1 MTTDKGGQW
10 WTRSWNVVRGCSP
23 VGAGCDHCWAARM
36 AARFS
41 RDAGQR
47 LNLNKGERGF
57 RNIPAGPFHGIA
69 EFDVEGNPRWTRRVE
84 LVESML
90 EAPLHWRKPQVIAVS
105 LMGDWCH
112 ENLPDEARDRI
123 FAVMALCPQ
132 HTFITLTKR
141 WQGQT
146 EYFHRVIVE
155 DGEDCDTRFRVLEQA
170 RGLRSPHL
178 NSDERRVLM
187 KQWQWPLPNVILGA
201 SAWDQASADEA
212 WRWLSQTPAARRLLC
227 LEPLLGPVDLRQ
239 HLGGPDADG
248 RCLRYWVI
256 VGAETG
262 PGARPCEWG
271 WIRSVVQQCKA
282 AGVPVWVKALL
293 DDKGRKV
300 PFENWPQGLR
310 LRKRHE
316 VTPGRTG
323 TVRPRNSRSPA
334 PTPGR
339 PPGCRGPLHD
349 AD

>member
-23 VGAGCDHCWAARM
+23 MGAGCDHCWAARM

-132 HTFITLTKR
+132 HVFVTLTKR
-141 WQGQT
+141 WQNQQRYLADAKRDDRIKWGPGGT
-146 EYFHRVIVE
+146 WERK
-155 DGEDCDTRFRVLEQA
+155 
-170 RGLRSPHL
+170 GLH
-178 NSDERRVLM
+178 VFGGY
-187 KQWQWPLPNVILGA
+187 PLRNIIIGA

-212 WRWLSQTPAARRLLC
+212 WRWLSQTPAAYRLLC
-227 LEPLLGPVDLRQ
+227 LEPLLSSVDLSN
-239 HLGGPDADG
+239 G
-248 RCLRYWVI
+248 LRDRAGQSANLWVI
-256 VGAETG
+256 CGGETG

-271 WIRSVVQQCKA
+271 WIRGIVEQCKA

-300 PFENWPQGLR
+300 PFENWPQGLQ
-310 LRKRHE
+310 
-316 VTPGRTG
+316 
-323 TVRPRNSRSPA
+323 VRQ
-334 PTPGR
+334 R
-339 PPGCRGPLHD
+339 PEIGP
-349 AD
+349 